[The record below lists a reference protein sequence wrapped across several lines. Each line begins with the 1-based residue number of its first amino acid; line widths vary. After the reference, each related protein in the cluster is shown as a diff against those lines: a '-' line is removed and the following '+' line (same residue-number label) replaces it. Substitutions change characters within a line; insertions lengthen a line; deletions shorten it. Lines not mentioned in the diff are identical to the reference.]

1 MYISRCMLSLCV
13 PVIAAAAG
21 CSGHVT
27 EYKYLDEVSSRGS
40 RHVYVQEEG
49 RSKIIRG
56 RKLDKVWVD
65 PGFNVGKYRKI
76 LVMPVEV
83 TPGIMNEEHSA
94 ELAEYFKESM
104 HEKIKGR
111 LLLRVISDQ
120 EGPLPDG
127 TLVLETGLTQLD
139 RSNKLTNWGQCY

>member
-1 MYISRCMLSLCV
+1 MLSLCV